1 MSIKS
6 QLVLVPILLIVF
18 IGYLSTYVV
27 RETEYVI
34 ITKFGEI
41 VGTPDDK
48 PGLYFKIPFIH
59 EVNRLEK
66 RFLPWDGRPDRMLN
80 KDKEYLIIDSF
91 ARWRIIDPIKYF
103 TSLRDL
109 RRAISRIDDILQ
121 AATKSAVANHGVE
134 QIFRSEPGRPL
145 DSNGSLA
152 ESIEGTGG
160 LESNKTGRNQIEAK
174 ILANAAPKLLEFG
187 IELKDV
193 RFKRINY
200 DVVVQEKI
208 FNRMRIERQKIA
220 AEKLGKGRG
229 DAREITG
236 SMKKKLLE
244 LESEAYKEAE
254 EIKGEADANASRIY
268 AEAYSQSPQAASY
281 YEFKKTLEAYEQ
293 ILNSDVSLILTTDS
307 PLFRLFKT
315 FDSKVVPE
323 NPE

>member
-27 RETEYVI
+27 RETEQVI

-41 VGTPDDK
+41 VGTPDTK

-59 EVNRLEK
+59 EVNRMEK
-66 RFLPWDGRPDRMLN
+66 RFLPWDGKPDRMLN

-91 ARWRIIDPIKYF
+91 ARWRIIKPIEYF
-103 TSLRDL
+103 TSLRDR

-145 DSNGSLA
+145 DSNGSFT
-152 ESIEGTGG
+152 EGTAG
-160 LESNKTGRNQIEAK
+160 LDSNKTGRNEIEAK
-174 ILANAAPKLLEFG
+174 ILANAAPRLLEFG

-268 AEAYSQSPQAASY
+268 AEAYNRSPQASSY

>member
-27 RETEYVI
+27 RETEQVI

-41 VGTPDDK
+41 VGTPDKK

-59 EVNRLEK
+59 EVNRMEK
-66 RFLPWDGRPDRMLN
+66 RFLPWDGKPDRMLN

-91 ARWRIIDPIKYF
+91 ARWRIIKPIEYF
-103 TSLRDL
+103 TSLRDR

-145 DSNGSLA
+145 DSNGSFT
-152 ESIEGTGG
+152 EGTAG
-160 LESNKTGRNQIEAK
+160 LDSNKTGRNEIEAK
-174 ILANAAPKLLEFG
+174 ILANAAPRLLEFG

-268 AEAYSQSPQAASY
+268 AEAYNRSPQASSY

-315 FDSKVVPE
+315 FDSQVVPE
-323 NPE
+323 SPE

>member
-59 EVNRLEK
+59 EVNRMEK

-91 ARWRIIDPIKYF
+91 ARWRIIKPIEYF
-103 TSLRDL
+103 TSLRDR

-152 ESIEGTGG
+152 ESTEGTGG
-160 LESNKTGRNQIEAK
+160 LESNKTGRNEIEAK
-174 ILANAAPKLLEFG
+174 ILANAAPRLLEFG

-268 AEAYSQSPQAASY
+268 AEAYNRSPQAASY

>member
-91 ARWRIIDPIKYF
+91 ARWRIIDPFKYF
-103 TSLRDL
+103 TSLRDR

-121 AATKSAVANHGVE
+121 AATKSADRPGVP
-134 QIFRSEPGRPL
+134 S
-145 DSNGSLA
+145 
-152 ESIEGTGG
+152 
-160 LESNKTGRNQIEAK
+160 
-174 ILANAAPKLLEFG
+174 
-187 IELKDV
+187 
-193 RFKRINY
+193 
-200 DVVVQEKI
+200 
-208 FNRMRIERQKIA
+208 
-220 AEKLGKGRG
+220 
-229 DAREITG
+229 
-236 SMKKKLLE
+236 
-244 LESEAYKEAE
+244 
-254 EIKGEADANASRIY
+254 
-268 AEAYSQSPQAASY
+268 
-281 YEFKKTLEAYEQ
+281 
-293 ILNSDVSLILTTDS
+293 
-307 PLFRLFKT
+307 
-315 FDSKVVPE
+315 
-323 NPE
+323 